1 VLRKEKS
8 WVTPRLLGFSNLRNG
23 ITLTKT
29 EMVLEDEVEKSQ
41 GLYFRH
47 VKFETALD
55 TVWRCEMGSWK
66 LFCSQKS
73 RLDIGT

>member
-1 VLRKEKS
+1 
-8 WVTPRLLGFSNLRNG
+8 
-23 ITLTKT
+23 
-29 EMVLEDEVEKSQ
+29 MVLEDEVEKSQ

>member
-1 VLRKEKS
+1 M
-8 WVTPRLLGFSNLRNG
+8 TPRFLGFSNLRNE

-29 EMVLEDEVEKSQ
+29 EIVLEDEEEKSQ

-55 TVWRCEMGSWK
+55 TVWRFEMRSWK
-66 LFCSQKS
+66 LFCSQK
-73 RLDIGT
+73 

>member
-1 VLRKEKS
+1 M
-8 WVTPRLLGFSNLRNG
+8 TPRFLGFSNLRNE

-29 EMVLEDEVEKSQ
+29 EIVLEDEEEKSQ

-55 TVWRCEMGSWK
+55 TVWRFEMRSWK

-73 RLDIGT
+73 RLDIGI

>member
-1 VLRKEKS
+1 MLRKEKS
-8 WVTPRLLGFSNLRNG
+8 WVTPRFLGFSNLRNE

-29 EMVLEDEVEKSQ
+29 EIVLEDEEEKSQ

-55 TVWRCEMGSWK
+55 TMWRFEMRSWK

-73 RLDIGT
+73 RLDIGI